1 MSGLPQSPLQR
12 YMEAE
17 KLLLEAME
25 FVPEKPWDEPTL
37 LRKRICEF
45 FGKPVPYA
53 DYIEK
58 MQENQSDS

>member
-1 MSGLPQSPLQR
+1 
-12 YMEAE
+12 MEAE

>member
-1 MSGLPQSPLQR
+1 
-12 YMEAE
+12 MEAE

-53 DYIEK
+53 DYIADMERS
-58 MQENQSDS
+58 QENE